1 MTSSSTRANI
11 FFTGTVDEAIASSVQ
26 QRSAVVCFVTDGG
39 EEGSVWESEYLLDA
53 EVFELLKSGVVLLRL
68 EAGSQEAGLLAAYCP
83 VQETPHLLV
92 IRDGA
97 ILARLTTGVSRQEF
111 TSSIKNALSRPSPT
125 SPLPTLAPVPQTTP
139 IAPQPQ
145 RPETVPPV
153 PVRAAEPAVTSP
165 ISPSPNIG
173 TSRTLTPAADSVEYS
188 RTNVRP
194 LNQSYLEQ
202 QRQKKQAE
210 HAERERILQRLE
222 NDKAERRARDRER
235 RDSYTPT
242 PSEGLRSSEPPITV
256 AEVALSFRL
265 TDGSNIKSRFPS
277 SAVLGSDVRAWI
289 EQNRQDGDHPFN
301 FMEILGPSRNRP
313 LSISDEKLPL
323 SSLFK
328 RSATLVLVPTQTFTS
343 AAYENATT
351 AGTGILSQAYGM
363 VSNVLNAVW
372 SYTAFTP
379 RTEERPPPAR
389 QSEEE
394 DPKKPQASGSGHIRT
409 LRDQGEDKDDRKY
422 YNGNQ
427 LSFEP
432 KPDGN

>member
-1 MTSSSTRANI
+1 MSSNSTRANI
-11 FFTGTVDEAIASSVQ
+11 FFTGTVHEAIATSVR
-26 QRSAVVCFVTDGG
+26 QRSALVCFVTDGG
-39 EEGSVWESEYLLDA
+39 EEGSMWESEYLVDA
-53 EVFELLKSGVVLLRL
+53 EVFELLKLGVVLLRL
-68 EAGSQEAGLLAAYCP
+68 EAGSQEAGLLAAVCP
-83 VQETPHLLV
+83 VQEIPHLLV
-92 IRDGA
+92 IRDGT
-97 ILARLTTGVSRQEF
+97 ILARLTAGVSQQEF
-111 TSSIKNALSRPSPT
+111 TSSMKNALSRPSLT
-125 SPLPTLAPVPQTTP
+125 SPLPTPAPVPQTIP
-139 IAPQPQ
+139 IAPQSQ
-145 RPETVPPV
+145 RSEAIPPV
-153 PVRAAEPAVTSP
+153 PVRAAEPAVTNL

-173 TSRTLTPAADSVEYS
+173 TPRTLTPTANSVEYS
-188 RTNVRP
+188 GTNVRP
-194 LNQSYLEQ
+194 LNQSFLEQ

-210 HAERERILQRLE
+210 QAERERILQRLE

-242 PSEGLRSSEPPITV
+242 PSEGLRSSEPSITA

-277 SAVLGSDVRAWI
+277 SAVLGSDVRTWI

-343 AAYENATT
+343 AAYANATT

-372 SYTAFTP
+372 SYTTFTP
-379 RTEERPPPAR
+379 RAEERPPAR

-394 DPKKPQASGSGHIRT
+394 EPRKPQASGSGHVRT
-409 LRDQGEDKDDRKY
+409 LRDQGEDKEDRKY